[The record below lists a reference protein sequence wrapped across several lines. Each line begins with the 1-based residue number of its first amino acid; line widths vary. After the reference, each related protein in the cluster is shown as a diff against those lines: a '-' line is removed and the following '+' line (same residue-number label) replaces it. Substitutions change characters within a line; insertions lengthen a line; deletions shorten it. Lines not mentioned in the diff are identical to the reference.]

1 MNRLTFEHIAQR
13 LRPRIVQVAYDFF
26 ESMDDAEDVAQETLV
41 RMWRLCERLDENRNV
56 EALSVR
62 VAKSVCVDMYRR
74 QHLKVIRMDDNGCDG
89 EDDTP
94 KAQPTN
100 TSPSPH
106 EALEAREMQGVI
118 EDAIQSLNPRE
129 RQLFE
134 MRQLEG
140 LTTEDISQQ
149 VGIPKASVQSMISM
163 ARKKL
168 FTELKRKMSL

>member
-41 RMWRLCERLDENRNV
+41 RMWRLCERLDECRNV

-74 QHLKVIRMDDNGCDG
+74 QHIKTIRMDGC
-89 EDDTP
+89 EDEESHKGTP
-94 KAQPTN
+94 PDL
-100 TSPSPH
+100 SPSPH
-106 EALEAREMQGVI
+106 ETLEAQEMQSMIDG
-118 EDAIQSLNPRE
+118 AIGRLNPRE
-129 RQLFE
+129 RLLFE

-140 LTTEDISQQ
+140 LTTEDISQR